1 MLPSRKMRVFACK
14 IPTDMRVLNRW
25 KTKIHRKKSKMS
37 EEIAPLKIVLVFKL
51 YQDVLCNQ
59 LYTMDN

>member
-1 MLPSRKMRVFACK
+1 MRRVKTNETNCA
-14 IPTDMRVLNRW
+14 TVGDEGSVLNRW